1 MITIGKPYITRNGG
15 LSRLNAE
22 ISIDEDKNVVWL
34 EVDSKFEPYLCV
46 ERGDA
51 FLCGVLHYAMCHG
64 HDIRSEAPIG
74 EHLYYQLETDL
85 IFTLV
90 RNSKK
95 LYATKIVADID
106 SSEMKNAG
114 GVGTGISCGVD
125 SLHVLA
131 EQGSTRFPKHKL
143 NYLTFF
149 NVGSH
154 GEGERAQKLFCERLA
169 LARKFSAEYGYE
181 LIAENSNL
189 QDVVQ
194 QSHFI
199 SVTFSS
205 MFAVFALQKLW
216 CVYYCGSGGDPYAYF
231 SVKNAEKVCSED
243 YEQWSLTCFSTP
255 SLRIYQEGGDRS
267 RLDKLESLEKYP
279 PSYKYLNVCT
289 QGSVNCCR
297 CEKCARTL
305 IGLDAIDS
313 LEKYREVF
321 DVDYYNAHKK
331 SFYLKF
337 FKYWALNGSVYFG
350 VYPRLKTKMPLWL
363 RGLGWFLYFETKLQ
377 TSLRA
382 HCPEFVKKT
391 YRKFRKRMAGCGLS
405 SLNKK

>member
-1 MITIGKPYITRNGG
+1 MIIIGKPYITRNGG

-22 ISIDEDKNVVWL
+22 ISIDEKKDVVWL
-34 EVDSKFEPYLCV
+34 EVDSRFEKYLCV

-64 HDIRSEAPIG
+64 HDIKSEAPIG
-74 EHLYYQLETDL
+74 EFLYYQLETDL
-85 IFTLV
+85 IFALV
-90 RNSKK
+90 RNSEK
-95 LYATKIVADID
+95 LYATKIVAEID

-154 GEGERAQKLFCERLA
+154 GVGEKSQKLFRERLA
-169 LARKFSAEYGYE
+169 MAQKFCAEYGYE
-181 LIAENSNL
+181 LIVENSNL
-189 QDVVQ
+189 QDVVH

-216 CVYYCGSGGDPYAYF
+216 AVYYCGSGGYPYAYF
-231 SVKNAEKVCSED
+231 SVQNAEKVCSEG
-243 YEQWSLTCFSTP
+243 YELWSLNCFSTP

-267 RLDKLESLEKYP
+267 RLDKLETLVKYP

-289 QGSVNCCR
+289 QGVVNCCR
-297 CEKCARTL
+297 CEKCVRTL
-305 IGLDAIDS
+305 IDLDALDS
-313 LEKYREVF
+313 LEEYREIF
-321 DVDYYNAHKK
+321 DIDYYNAHRK

-337 FKYWALNGSVYFG
+337 FKYWALKGRVYHG
-350 VYPRLKTKMPLWL
+350 VYPRLKKKMPFWV
-363 RGLGWFLYFETKLQ
+363 RWLGWVLYFKANVPK
-377 TSLRA
+377 SLRA
-382 HCPEFVKKT
+382 HCPKFLVRFW
-391 YRKFRKRMAGCGLS
+391 RKEKSRLRS
-405 SLNKK
+405 IR